1 MAERIKFALQGM
13 RLFELKEFALALT
26 AEFAGNVEYMR
37 SNVWGY
43 FMGINTWGSLSASFR
58 KMRDENWEIGW
69 QYLQSP
75 ARLVLLSFLWEY

>member
-26 AEFAGNVEYMR
+26 PEFAGNVEYMRSNVWEYMR

-43 FMGINTWGSLSASFR
+43 FMGINTWGSLSAS
-58 KMRDENWEIGW
+58 
-69 QYLQSP
+69 
-75 ARLVLLSFLWEY
+75 LLLLL